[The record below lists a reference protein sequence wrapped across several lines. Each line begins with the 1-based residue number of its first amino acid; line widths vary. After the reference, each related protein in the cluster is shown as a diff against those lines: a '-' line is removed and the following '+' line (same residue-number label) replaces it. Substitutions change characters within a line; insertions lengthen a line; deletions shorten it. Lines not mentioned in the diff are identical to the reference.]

1 VTANGVPGF
10 ALKYTYVL
18 GDERLTAVALFLF
31 KDRREYQVTAQA
43 ANAEWKD
50 LRADL
55 EAALESFRV
64 D

>member
-1 VTANGVPGF
+1 
-10 ALKYTYVL
+10 VL